1 MVILHGLAHPRINI
15 ENTKRKHV
23 VPIIFRQEKEADAR
37 PFRNVYQI
45 ISYKFLHL
53 STFEEIELKYLTR
66 FSKYNLRQPPAF
78 VNYYNTLYLLGDRNY
93 GIKFYQRLKKTF
105 QSLSFLKFKS
115 KGNFFPMTMRWI
127 VSRSKKLTR
136 SNSFILLLKALDDKV

>member
-15 ENTKRKHV
+15 KNTKRKLV
-23 VPIIFRQEKEADAR
+23 VPIIFHEEKEPYAK
-37 PFRNVYQI
+37 PFRNVYQ

-78 VNYYNTLYLLGDRNY
+78 VNYDNTHYLLGDRNY
-93 GIKFYQRLKKTF
+93 GIQFYRRLQKTF
-105 QSLSFLKFKS
+105 QSLSFLKFNS
-115 KGNFFPMTMRWI
+115 KENFFPMTTRWI
-127 VSRSKKLTR
+127 VSRFKKKQEATHL
-136 SNSFILLLKALDDKV
+136 FCF